1 MIGID
6 PKTGKMVS
14 GYDALQCRF
23 ARILTTQVTS
33 RVKRRE
39 VGNPAVERLGKNQS
53 PAEAMVVQNL
63 TLAALANEANGL
75 SEFQATSCTAT
86 NGSKG
91 FLVTVEGTWQG
102 DALTLS
108 GVL

>member
-6 PKTGKMVS
+6 PKTGRTVT

-33 RVKRRE
+33 RVKRRN
-39 VGNPAVERLGKNQS
+39 VGNRAVERLGKNQS
-53 PAEAMVVQNL
+53 PTEAMVVQNL
-63 TLAALANEANGL
+63 TLEALANEANGL
-75 SEFQATSCTAT
+75 TDFQASRCTVT

-91 FLVTVEGTWQG
+91 FLVAVTGSWQG
-102 DALTLS
+102 DTLTLS
-108 GVL
+108 GEL